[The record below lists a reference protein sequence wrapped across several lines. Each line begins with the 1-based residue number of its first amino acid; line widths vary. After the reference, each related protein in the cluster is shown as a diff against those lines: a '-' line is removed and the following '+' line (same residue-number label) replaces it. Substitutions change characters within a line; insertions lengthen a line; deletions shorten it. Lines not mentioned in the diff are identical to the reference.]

1 MPILEDILYKVWREL
16 YAHCK
21 GDSMAAVKGIRCN
34 CEGNAPECLVSVPG
48 LAGIL
53 AEYLVFDPDPAAG
66 WLREGGPP
74 RPPHPNHF
82 KRFKRLD
89 HFGSILAKS
98 QRYLA
103 LKTEGYTVAIRGGN
117 EVNTKRKRQYMQYVQ
132 FPMLNCEGNTLP
144 KCEGDP
150 MQMTAYPGGYPVQS
164 VKGTIFTL

>member
-1 MPILEDILYKVWREL
+1 MCPNPF
-16 YAHCK
+16 C
-21 GDSMAAVKGIRCN
+21 
-34 CEGNAPECLVSVPG
+34 
-48 LAGIL
+48 
-53 AEYLVFDPDPAAG
+53 FDAAG
-66 WLREGGPP
+66 PATIIRGAGVPAQLGGGGGSP
-74 RPPHPNHF
+74 RPPPHPNHF
-82 KRFKRLD
+82 KRFKRLE